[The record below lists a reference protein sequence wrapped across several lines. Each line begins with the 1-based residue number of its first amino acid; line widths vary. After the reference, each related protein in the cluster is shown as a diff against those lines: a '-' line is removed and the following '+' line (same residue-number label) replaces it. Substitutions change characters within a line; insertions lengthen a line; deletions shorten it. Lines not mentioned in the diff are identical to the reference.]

1 VSHEWQ
7 RGDAY
12 TISDDRSR
20 VDDDRVTEIIGDTY
34 WAKGIPHEV
43 MVSAL
48 DNSLVFGIY
57 HAEAGQVGIARV
69 ITDQATFAYL
79 CDVCVAPEHRGAGLG
94 KWLVE
99 VIASHPDL
107 QGLRRWM
114 LLTADAH
121 TLYEK
126 IGFRRIEAAERYMER
141 NFPGIYQKE
150 NS

>member
-1 VSHEWQ
+1 MSLEWR

-20 VDDDRVTEIIGDTY
+20 IDDDRVTELIGGTY
-34 WAKGIPHEV
+34 WAKGIPREV
-43 MVSAL
+43 MVRAL
-48 DNSLVFGIY
+48 DNSLVFGVY
-57 HAEAGQVGIARV
+57 HAEQGQVGIARI
-69 ITDQATFAYL
+69 ITDRATFAYFSDI
-79 CDVCVAPEHRGAGLG
+79 CIAPEHRGAGLG

-99 VIASHPDL
+99 VIAAHPDL

-114 LLTADAH
+114 LLTNDAH

-141 NFPGIYQKE
+141 TFPGIYQKD
-150 NS
+150 NT